1 VATDGIT
8 DFPEGEM
15 QTRRYE
21 ALSTEQDILVTRVKG
36 PIDAETINSVTR
48 SRFRCIMELD
58 NSKVASIIVFQKS
71 MKVTADA
78 LELFSKLLKSHHERI
93 NKTIFVAYVV
103 PLDVE
108 DRVVSCQL
116 FEEIYAQNNVAWRAF
131 EKLEDAQTWA
141 KSMLNVSV

>member
-1 VATDGIT
+1 MATDGIT

-21 ALSTEQDILVTRVKG
+21 ALSTEHDILITRVKG

-58 NSKVASIIVFQKS
+58 NSKIVSIIVFQKS

-78 LELFSKLLKSHHERI
+78 LELFSKLLKSHKDRI

-108 DRVVSCQL
+108 DRLISCKL
-116 FEEIYAQNNVAWRAF
+116 FQEIYLRNGIPWQAF
-131 EKLEDAQTWA
+131 EKLEAAQIWA
-141 KSMLNVSV
+141 NSMLNVPT